1 MGFSSGTENLVY
13 QPGYAD
19 FYLNSQYGIF
29 PQEHRSLAG
38 ASLLNMIMVDQQR
51 HDFSDPAVSEL
62 IVSFPVVSAPCSYAW
77 DMGFGWSSVRSQ
89 AGDLIVV
96 PPHTESRWRVSGAR
110 RLLVFAIPVE
120 IVRKV
125 LGPECP
131 ADLTSA
137 FETISGSSRPDAL
150 TQQVM
155 LKLWEMGRGE
165 EPPSRIMAESVL
177 TTLVC
182 QVLSLSQG
190 AAETAGSGAMPPR
203 NMKRLI
209 EYVDAHLHEDIGLAE
224 LAEIA
229 GWGVRHFARVF
240 QQTMGQTP
248 HRWVMD
254 RRVSRAKYLLTQRE
268 MSLAEI
274 ALTCGFADQSHFTT
288 CFRRST
294 GFTPLR
300 WRNGGFSGA

>member
-1 MGFSSGTENLVY
+1 MGFSTGLENSVY

-19 FYLNSQYGIF
+19 FYLNSEYGAF

-38 ASLLNMIMVDQQR
+38 ARPLSMIMVEQQR

-62 IVSFPVVSAPCSYAW
+62 IVSFPLISAPCSYAW

-96 PPHTESRWRVSGAR
+96 PPNTESRWRVSGAR
-110 RLLVFAIPVE
+110 RLLVFAIPID
-120 IVRKV
+120 IVRQV

-131 ADLTSA
+131 VDLTAA
-137 FETISGSSRPDAL
+137 FESISGSSRPDPL

-155 LKLWEMGRGE
+155 LKLWEMGQGS
-165 EPPSRIMAESVL
+165 EPPSRIMAESVM

-182 QVLSLSQG
+182 QVLSLSQ
-190 AAETAGSGAMPPR
+190 TASQTARSGAIAPR

-229 GWGVRHFARVF
+229 GWGVRHFTRVF
-240 QQTMGQTP
+240 QQSMGQTP

-254 RRVSRAKYLLTQRE
+254 RRVSRAKYFLSREE

-274 ALTCGFADQSHFTT
+274 AFTCGFADQSHFTT
-288 CFRRST
+288 CFRRAT
-294 GFTPLR
+294 GYTPLK
-300 WRNGGFSGA
+300 WRNSEFSGA